1 MITIIVIPFGLQ
13 TQDFPRGLCAIGQ
26 LVKKDGIPATTTQLI
41 LKLNLNPNARFKSAI
56 QKMGGMWVW
65 ARKGCEP
72 ALILPSVKG

>member
-1 MITIIVIPFGLQ
+1 
-13 TQDFPRGLCAIGQ
+13 
-26 LVKKDGIPATTTQLI
+26 VKKDGIPATTTQLI

-65 ARKGCEP
+65 ARKGGEP